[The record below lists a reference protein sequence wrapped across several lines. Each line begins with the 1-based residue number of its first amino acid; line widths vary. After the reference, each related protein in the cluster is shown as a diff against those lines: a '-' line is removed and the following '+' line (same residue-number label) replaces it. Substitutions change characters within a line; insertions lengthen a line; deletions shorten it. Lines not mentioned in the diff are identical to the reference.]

1 MAIGRI
7 SGPLLKANLLREGVD
22 LAFETNLLYLDV
34 NNSRVGINN
43 ASPQYDLDVTGTT
56 RTPGLQ
62 VSGTSTFGNV
72 QFSGNTISTTDPTL
86 VLGTAD
92 NVVYNKRLSIDS
104 IDITNNIIST
114 NDSNANIE
122 FVPNGTGTVE
132 INGDTNVYG
141 NITATGNITA
151 NGNITIGDA
160 DTDNVT
166 FNADVASNIIPD
178 VNNTYNLGSATKKW
192 NNAYLNDVTATT
204 SNIGDVN
211 ITSNVVQTSV
221 SNANLELRAN
231 GTGSVVVD
239 NLSFKNATITSTG
252 DLTLA
257 PGNGNVSITGTGS
270 LKLPVGT
277 TAQRPTAA
285 LGKVRY
291 NSDTNSFEGYNGTNW
306 IVLNGVQDLD
316 GDTNITAE
324 LTPGAND
331 NTIRF
336 NIAGSTVADL
346 TSTRF
351 NAPKVTV
358 DDIIIDGSTISTAS
372 GNTNLN
378 LDANGTG
385 SVVFD
390 NALAIKDQT
399 ITNTVNN
406 GVTTFAQSGFGY
418 VKFNGTGGLVIPVGT
433 SAQRP
438 PFAQTEVGMMRYNT
452 QEQRVEV
459 YYNNSWGS
467 VAGSGAGISVGDA
480 ENIALELVISL
491 G

>member
-62 VSGTSTFGNV
+62 VSGTSTFGHV
-72 QFSGNTISTTDPTL
+72 QFSGNTISTTQPTL

-92 NVVYNKRLSIDS
+92 NVVYNKRLTIDS

-114 NDSNANIE
+114 NESNANIE

-132 INGDTNVYG
+132 INANTNVYG

-178 VNNTYNLGSATKKW
+178 ASNTYNLGSSTKKW
-192 NNAYLNDVTATT
+192 NNAYINDVFATSSVISDVQIT
-204 SNIGDVN
+204 QNYIRSANSN
-211 ITSNVVQTSV
+211 T
-221 SNANLELRAN
+221 NLELRSN
-231 GTGSVVVD
+231 GTGSVVID
-239 NLSFKNATITSTG
+239 NLSFKNQTITSTG

-257 PGNGNVSITGTGS
+257 PGNGNVEITGTGS

-277 TAQRPTAA
+277 TAQRPTAVA
-285 LGKVRY
+285 GKVRY

-336 NIAGSTVADL
+336 NVAGSTVVDI
-346 TSTRF
+346 TSTRL

-358 DDIIIDGSTISTAS
+358 DDIIIDGNTITTAS
-372 GNTNLN
+372 GNTDMV

-390 NALAIKDQT
+390 NALAFKDQT
-399 ITNTVNN
+399 ITNTVADGIMTLSSTGN
-406 GVTTFAQSGFGY
+406 GY
-418 VKFNGTGGLVIPVGT
+418 VKFAGTGGFVIPVGT

-438 PFAQTEVGMMRYNT
+438 PIANTEIGMMRYNS

-459 YYNNSWGS
+459 WDGSWGS

>member
-62 VSGTSTFGNV
+62 VSGSSTFGTV
-72 QFSGNTISTTDPTL
+72 QFSGNTISTTSPTL
-86 VLGTAD
+86 VIGTAD
-92 NVVYNKRLSIDS
+92 NVVYNKRLTIDS

-122 FVPNGTGTVE
+122 FAPNGTGTVE
-132 INGDTNVYG
+132 INGNTNVYG

-160 DTDNVT
+160 NTDNVT

-178 VNNTYNLGSATKKW
+178 VNNTYSLGSSTKKW
-192 NNAYLNDVTATT
+192 NNAYLNDVTANN
-204 SNIGDVN
+204 SNIGDVQIYAN
-211 ITSNVVQTSV
+211 YIQTSV
-221 SNANLELRAN
+221 SNSNLELRAN
-231 GTGSVVVD
+231 GTGSIVVD
-239 NLSFKNATITSTG
+239 YLAFKDSTITSLG

-257 PGNGNVSITGTGS
+257 PSNGNVEITGTGS

-277 TAQRPTAA
+277 TAERPTAA
-285 LGKVRY
+285 AGKVRY

-316 GDTNITAE
+316 GDTNVTAE

-346 TSTRF
+346 TSARF
-351 NAPKVTV
+351 NVPKVTV
-358 DDIIIDGSTISTAS
+358 DDIIVDGNTITTAS
-372 GNTNLN
+372 GNTDLV

-390 NALAIKDQT
+390 NALAFKDQT
-399 ITNTVNN
+399 ITNTVADGIMTLASTGN
-406 GVTTFAQSGFGY
+406 GY
-418 VKFNGTGGLVIPVGT
+418 VKFAGTGGFVIPTGT

-438 PFAQTEVGMMRYNT
+438 PIANTEIGMMRYNS

-459 YYNNSWGS
+459 WDGSWGS

>member
-62 VSGTSTFGNV
+62 VSGTSTFGHV
-72 QFSGNTISTTDPTL
+72 QFSGNTISTTQPTL

-92 NVVYNKRLSIDS
+92 NVVYNKRLTIDS

-114 NDSNANIE
+114 NESNANIE

-132 INGDTNVYG
+132 INANTNVYG

-178 VNNTYNLGSATKKW
+178 ANNTYNLGSSTKKW
-192 NNAYLNDVTATT
+192 NNAYINDVFATSSVISDVQINQNYIRSAN
-204 SNIGDVN
+204 SN
-211 ITSNVVQTSV
+211 T
-221 SNANLELRAN
+221 NLELRSN
-231 GTGSVVVD
+231 GTGSVVID
-239 NLSFKNATITSTG
+239 NLSFKNATITSSG
-252 DLTLA
+252 DLTFA
-257 PGNGNVSITGTGS
+257 PGNGNVEITGTGS

-277 TAQRPTAA
+277 TAQRPTAVA
-285 LGKVRY
+285 GKVRY

-336 NIAGSTVADL
+336 NVAGSTVVDI
-346 TSTRF
+346 TSTRL

-358 DDIIIDGSTISTAS
+358 DDIIIDGNTITTAS
-372 GNTNLN
+372 GNTDMV

-390 NALAIKDQT
+390 NALAFKDQT
-399 ITNTVNN
+399 ITNTVADGIMTLSSTGN
-406 GVTTFAQSGFGY
+406 GY
-418 VKFNGTGGLVIPVGT
+418 VKFAGTGGFVIPVGT

-438 PFAQTEVGMMRYNT
+438 PIANTEIGMMRYNS

-459 YYNNSWGS
+459 WDGSWGS

>member
-62 VSGTSTFGNV
+62 VSGSSTFGAV
-72 QFSGNTISTTDPTL
+72 QFSGNTISTTAPTL
-86 VLGTAD
+86 ILGTAD
-92 NVVYNKRLSIDS
+92 NVVYNKRLTIDS
-104 IDITNNIIST
+104 IDITNNVIST
-114 NDSNANIE
+114 NASNANIE

-132 INGDTNVYG
+132 IIGNTNVHG

-166 FNADVASNIIPD
+166 FNADIASNIIPD
-178 VNNTYNLGSATKKW
+178 ANNTYNLGAASKKW
-192 NNAYLNDVTATT
+192 NNAYINDAIVTQG
-204 SNIGDVN
+204 NIGDIN
-211 ITSNVVQTSV
+211 IATNIIQTSV

-239 NLSFKNATITSTG
+239 NLSFKNRTITSTS
-252 DLTLA
+252 DLILA
-257 PGNGNVSITGTGS
+257 PNSGNVNITGTGS

-285 LGKVRY
+285 PGKGRY
-291 NSDTNSFEGYNGTNW
+291 NSDTNNFEGYNGSNW

-316 GDTNITAE
+316 GNTKVTAE
-324 LTPGAND
+324 ATPGAND
-331 NTIRF
+331 DTIRF
-336 NIAGSTVADL
+336 NIAGSTVVDI
-346 TSTRF
+346 TSTRL
-351 NAPKVTV
+351 NAPRITV
-358 DDIIIDGSTISTAS
+358 DDLILDANTISTGTA
-372 GNTNLN
+372 NTDLN

-390 NALAIKDQT
+390 GSLAIKNNT
-399 ITNTVNN
+399 ITNLTNN
-406 GVTTFAQSGFGY
+406 GITQFNQTGTGY
-418 VKFNGTGGLVIPVGT
+418 VKFGGTGGFVLPVGT
-433 SAQRP
+433 SEQRP
-438 PFAQTEVGMMRYNT
+438 GTVETGMVRYNT
-452 QEQRVEV
+452 VESRVEV
-459 YYNNSWGS
+459 YDGSWGS
-467 VAGSGAGISVGDA
+467 VAGAGAGISQGDA

>member
-1 MAIGRI
+1 MCIRD
-7 SGPLLKANLLREGVD
+7 S
-22 LAFETNLLYLDV
+22 
-34 NNSRVGINN
+34 NN
-43 ASPQYDLDVTGTT
+43 ASPQYDLDVSGTT

-62 VSGTSTFGNV
+62 VSGTSTFGSV
-72 QFSGNTISTTDPTL
+72 SFSGNTISTTNPTL
-86 VLGTAD
+86 VIGTAD
-92 NVVYNKRLSIDS
+92 NVVYNKRLTIDS

-122 FVPNGTGTVE
+122 FAPNGTGSVE
-132 INGDTNVYG
+132 INGNTNVYG

-166 FNADVASNIIPD
+166 FNADIASNIIPD
-178 VNNTYNLGSATKKW
+178 VNNIYSLGSASKKW
-192 NNAYLNDVTATT
+192 NNAYLNDVTANN
-204 SNIGDVN
+204 SNIGDVQIYAN
-211 ITSNVVQTSV
+211 FIQTSV

-231 GTGSVVVD
+231 GTGSIVID
-239 NLSFKNATITSTG
+239 NLSFKDSTITSTG

-257 PGNGNVSITGTGS
+257 PGNGNVEITGTGS

-277 TAQRPTAA
+277 TAERPTATA
-285 LGKVRY
+285 GKIRY
-291 NSDTNSFEGYNGTNW
+291 NSTLNKFEGYNGTNW
-306 IVLNGVQDLD
+306 IVLHGVQDLD

-324 LTPGAND
+324 ATPGAND

-351 NAPKVTV
+351 NVPKVTV
-358 DDIIIDGSTISTAS
+358 DDIVIDGNTITTAS
-372 GNTNLN
+372 GNTDLV

-390 NALAIKDQT
+390 NAIAFKDQT
-399 ITNTVNN
+399 ITNTVTDGILQFSGS
-406 GVTTFAQSGFGY
+406 GVGY
-418 VKFNGTGGLVIPVGT
+418 VKFTGHGGFVIPVGT

-438 PFAQTEVGMMRYNT
+438 PIANTETGMMRYNS

-459 YYNNSWGS
+459 WDGSWSS

>member
-7 SGPLLKANLLREGVD
+7 SGPLLKANLLREGVN
-22 LAFETNLLYLDV
+22 LAFETDLLYLDV

-43 ASPQYDLDVTGTT
+43 ATPQYDLDVSGTT

-62 VSGTSTFGNV
+62 VSGASTIGTV
-72 QFSGNTISTTDPTL
+72 QFSGNTISSTSPTL

-92 NVVYNKRLSIDS
+92 NVVYNKRLTIDS
-104 IDITNNIIST
+104 IDITDNIIST
-114 NDSNANIE
+114 NESNANIE
-122 FVPNGTGTVE
+122 FAPNGTGTVE
-132 INGDTNVYG
+132 IIGNTNVQG

-166 FNADVASNIIPD
+166 FNADIASDIIPD
-178 VNNTYNLGSATKKW
+178 ANNTYNLGSSTRKW
-192 NNAYLNDVTATT
+192 NNAFLNDVTSNT
-204 SNIGDVN
+204 SDIGDIRIFSNN
-211 ITSNVVQTSV
+211 IRTSV
-221 SNANLELRAN
+221 TNANLELRAN
-231 GTGSVVVD
+231 GTGSVIID
-239 NLSFKNATITSTG
+239 WLGFKNGTITSLSN
-252 DLTLA
+252 LTLNPTA
-257 PGNGNVSITGTGS
+257 NGSVEINGTGS

-277 TAQRPTAA
+277 TAGRPTGAE
-285 LGKVRY
+285 GKIRY
-291 NSDTNSFEGYNGTNW
+291 NSTLNVFEGYNGTNW
-306 IVLNGVQDLD
+306 IVLHGVQDLD

-324 LTPGAND
+324 STPGAND

-336 NIAGSTVADL
+336 NVAGSTVADL
-346 TSTRF
+346 TSTRL
-351 NAPKVTV
+351 NAPKITV
-358 DDIIIDGSTISTAS
+358 DDIVIDGNTITTAS
-372 GNTNLN
+372 GNTDLV

-390 NALAIKDQT
+390 NALAFKDQT
-399 ITNTVNN
+399 ITNTVTDGIMQFSGS
-406 GVTTFAQSGFGY
+406 GVGY
-418 VKFNGTGGLVIPVGT
+418 VKFTGHGGFVIPVGT

-438 PFAQTEVGMMRYNT
+438 PIANTETGMMRYNS

-459 YYNNSWGS
+459 WDGSWSS

>member
-43 ASPQYDLDVTGTT
+43 ATPQYDLDVTGTT

-62 VSGTSTFGNV
+62 VSGTSTLGTV
-72 QFSGNTISTTDPTL
+72 RFSGNTISTTNPTL

-92 NVVYNKRLSIDS
+92 NVVYNKRLTIDS
-104 IDITNNIIST
+104 IDVTNNIIST

-122 FVPNGTGTVE
+122 FAPNGTGSIE
-132 INGDTNVYG
+132 IQGNTNVYG

-151 NGNITIGDA
+151 SGNITIGDA

-178 VNNTYNLGSATKKW
+178 TTNTYNLGSATKRW
-192 NNAYLNDVTATT
+192 NNAYINDVVGTT
-204 SNIGDVN
+204 GNIGDIN
-211 ITSNVVQTSV
+211 ITSNIIQTSE

-239 NLSFKNATITSTG
+239 NLSFKNSTITSTG

-257 PGNGNVSITGTGS
+257 PNNGNVSITGTGS

-285 LGKVRY
+285 AGKVRY

-331 NTIRF
+331 DTIRF

-358 DDIIIDGSTISTAS
+358 DQIEIDGNTISTAS

-378 LDANGTG
+378 FDANGTG

-390 NALAIKDQT
+390 NSLSFKDQT
-399 ITNTVNN
+399 ITNTVTN
-406 GVTTFAQSGFGY
+406 GVTTFAQSGNGY

-433 SAQRP
+433 SSQRP
-438 PFAQTEVGMMRYNT
+438 PVANTEVGMMRYNS

-459 YYNNSWGS
+459 YYNNAWGS

>member
-7 SGPLLKANLLREGVD
+7 SGPLLKANLLREGVN
-22 LAFETNLLYLDV
+22 LAFETDLLYLDV

-62 VSGTSTFGNV
+62 VSGTASIGNV
-72 QFSGNTISTTDPTL
+72 QFSGSTISTTANTL

-92 NVVYNKRLSIDS
+92 NVVYNKRLTIDT
-104 IDITNNIIST
+104 IDITDNIIST
-114 NDSNANIE
+114 NASNANIE

-132 INGDTNVYG
+132 IIGNTNVHG

-178 VNNTYNLGSATKKW
+178 TTNTYNLGSATKKW
-192 NNAYLNDVTATT
+192 NNAYINDAIVTQANVGDI
-204 SNIGDVN
+204 NIGSST
-211 ITSNVVQTSV
+211 IQTSV

-231 GTGSVVVD
+231 GTGSIVVD
-239 NLSFKNATITSTG
+239 DLSFKNAVITSTG

-257 PGNGNVSITGTGS
+257 PANGNVSITGTGS
-270 LKLPVGT
+270 LKLPAGT

-285 LGKVRY
+285 PGKLRY
-291 NSDTNSFEGYNGTNW
+291 NSDTNSFEGYNGSNW

-316 GDTNITAE
+316 GNTNVTAE

-331 NTIRF
+331 DTIRF
-336 NIAGSTVADL
+336 NVAGSTIVDI
-346 TSTRF
+346 TSTRL

-358 DDIIIDGSTISTAS
+358 DDIVINGSTVSTITA
-372 GNTNLN
+372 NTDLN

-390 NALAIKDQT
+390 STLSIKDNT
-399 ITNTVNN
+399 ITNLTNN
-406 GVTTFAQSGFGY
+406 GITTFAQSGSGY
-418 VKFNGTGGLVIPVGT
+418 LKFAGTGGFVMPVGT

-438 PFAQTEVGMMRYNT
+438 AAVETGMMRYNT
-452 QEQRVEV
+452 EESRVEV
-459 YYNNSWGS
+459 YDGSWGS
-467 VAGSGAGISVGDA
+467 VAGAGAGISQGDA
-480 ENIALELVISL
+480 ENIALELIVSL

>member
-62 VSGTSTFGNV
+62 VSGASTIGAV
-72 QFSGNTISTTDPTL
+72 QFSGNTISTTSPTL

-92 NVVYNKRLSIDS
+92 NVVYNKRLTIDT
-104 IDITNNIIST
+104 IDITDNIIST
-114 NDSNANIE
+114 NASNANIE

-132 INGDTNVYG
+132 IIGNTNVHG

-166 FNADVASNIIPD
+166 FNADIASNIIPD
-178 VNNTYNLGSATKKW
+178 LNNTYNLGSSTKKW
-192 NNAYLNDVTATT
+192 NNAYLNDVTANN
-204 SNIGDVN
+204 SNIGDVQIFAN
-211 ITSNVVQTSV
+211 YIQTSV
-221 SNANLELRAN
+221 SNSNLELRAN
-231 GTGSVVVD
+231 GTGSIVID
-239 NLSFKNATITSTG
+239 NLSFKDSTITSTG
-252 DLTLA
+252 DITLT
-257 PGNGNVSITGTGS
+257 PGSQSVVINSTGG
-270 LKLPVGT
+270 LKIPVGT
-277 TAQRPTAA
+277 TAQRPTASA
-285 LGKVRY
+285 GKIRY
-291 NSDTNSFEGYNGTNW
+291 NSDTTSFEGYNGSNW

-316 GDTNITAE
+316 GDTKITAE
-324 LTPGAND
+324 ATPGAND

-336 NIAGSTVADL
+336 NVSGSTIVDI
-346 TSTRF
+346 TSTRL

-358 DDIIIDGSTISTAS
+358 DDIVVD
-372 GNTNLN
+372 GNTVSTGTVNTDLN

-390 NALAIKDQT
+390 GTLAIKDNT
-399 ITNTVNN
+399 ITNLT
-406 GVTTFAQSGFGY
+406 SGGITEFIQTGTGY
-418 VKFNGTGGLVIPVGT
+418 VKFGGTGGFVLPVGT
-433 SAQRP
+433 SGQRP
-438 PFAQTEVGMMRYNT
+438 GAPETGMVRYNT
-452 QEQRVEV
+452 QESRVEV
-459 YYNNSWGS
+459 YDGTWSS
-467 VAGSGAGISVGDA
+467 VAGSGAGISLGDA